1 MRWLNDLYFCLS
13 DMVTFKKFMIREL
26 LTMIAVMTVVG
37 LTFDGLATAQT
48 NRAIVTG
55 TVTDEKGAVVARVKI
70 IAKNLD
76 TNLFRET
83 ASDDLGRYR
92 IPELPPGRYE
102 VTAQGQGFRPR
113 IHRGIGL
120 TVGREVVVDFTLN
133 IGNVEDKIVI
143 EGDAALVETTSSTVK
158 HLVNRRQVEELPL
171 NGRDVLQLA
180 TLQNG
185 VVSTASIGDT
195 QENVGPG
202 TTRLIVNGARLDSNI
217 YYLDGTDTADAF
229 ANSPGGLGGGFLGV
243 DALREFQVLT
253 SNYSA
258 EYGVGGGAIVN
269 AITKSGSNQFHGT
282 AFEFLRNSAL
292 DARNF
297 FNAQKLPFRRN
308 QFGGSL
314 GGPVVKDR
322 TFFFFNY
329 EGLRRR
335 EGTSNLFFVPSPDAR
350 QGLLVD
356 PEIPGAD
363 PNDPILKSQITIAP
377 SVLPYLALYPT
388 PNGAISGDTGVYRR
402 DVNESA
408 NEDFFTARLD
418 HRLTSKHSL
427 FGRYTLDDSNLR
439 NGAGVIVDRV
449 LNNQNHYVT
458 LEGQSVLSPRAINTL
473 RASYSRNKFG
483 SAFPFTVPVGPE
495 LSFVPGQPMGAFQVQ
510 GFSELRP
517 ALATPTSF
525 ALNNIEVS
533 EQFIYNRNAH
543 AFKFGG
549 MVHRYQLNADS
560 TLVPDGIFIYDGG
573 VGPFLTGTPSV
584 LFVPAPGK
592 NFYRGIRQTLFGFYA
607 QDDWRVRPN
616 LTINLG
622 MRYEPITTPT
632 EVNGKVANLR
642 NFTDP
647 ATTVGDPFIEN
658 PSKRS
663 FAPRIG
669 IAWDPFGNGLWSVR
683 GGFGVF
689 NASLRPMQYRFAI
702 SNQPPFGELV
712 VLPGAFPNAYST
724 FINNPIPA
732 PGLLW
737 LMQFDA
743 EQPTVYQWNLTVQR
757 ELGKNLVVSAG
768 YIGSR
773 GVHLLTNASTNVRT
787 DFQMVDGQ
795 KFYPALL
802 DDQGMPDRGAI
813 QRARFNPNFDAMQLT
828 AFNGDS
834 YYNALQ
840 LSATKRFSAGLQFQI
855 AYTYSKSTD
864 ITSATESV
872 YQNGVTGGDFQ
883 DPLDPAMDKALS
895 DFDIRH
901 NFVANFIWELP
912 FGKGRKLGNNVSG
925 AADKFIS
932 GWGVGGILHLRTGFP
947 FCVTLG
953 TDRANNGIDN
963 RRSQMP
969 NLAPGRSFGS
979 AITGDP
985 SQYVDPTAFVLQ
997 PAGFYGNLG
1006 RNTLPGPN
1014 MRTFDFSVLKKTRI
1028 NERINMEF
1036 RGEFFNLFNITNFS
1050 PPNATNRVL
1059 FSGNFGQLSST
1070 SVSSRQIQF
1079 GLKFIW

>member
-1 MRWLNDLYFCLS
+1 MR
-13 DMVTFKKFMIREL
+13 KKFMIIATL
-26 LTMIAVMTVVG
+26 AMIAVLTVVE

-48 NRAIVTG
+48 NRATVLG
-55 TVTDEKGAVVARVKI
+55 TVTDEKGAVVAKAKV

-76 TNLFRET
+76 TNLSREI

-92 IPELPPGRYE
+92 IPELPPGQYE
-102 VTAQGQGFRPR
+102 VTAEGQGFRPS
-113 IHRGIGL
+113 IHRGIEL

-133 IGNVEDKIVI
+133 VGNVEDKVII
-143 EGDAALVETTSSTVK
+143 EGDAALVETTSSAVK
-158 HLVNRRQVEELPL
+158 YLVNRRQVEELPL

-202 TTRLIVNGARLDSNI
+202 TTRLIVNGARLDANI

-258 EYGVGGGAIVN
+258 EYGVGGGAIIN

-297 FNAQKLPFRRN
+297 FNAQKLPFKRN

-335 EGTSNLFFVPSPDAR
+335 EGTSNIFFVPSPDAR

-356 PEIPGAD
+356 PTKPGAD
-363 PNDPILKSQITIAP
+363 PNNPTMKRQITIAP
-377 SVLPYLALYPT
+377 SVQPYLDLYPG
-388 PNGAISGDTGVYRR
+388 PNGAISGDTGVFRS
-402 DVNESA
+402 DVNEST
-408 NEDFFTARLD
+408 NEDFLTVRLD
-418 HRLTSKHSL
+418 HTLNSKHSL
-427 FGRYTLDDSNLR
+427 FGRYTLDDSDLR
-439 NGAGVIVDRV
+439 NSAGVIIDRV
-449 LNNQNHYVT
+449 LKSQNHYVT

-483 SAFPFTVPVGPE
+483 STFPFTRTVGPE

-533 EQFIYNRNAH
+533 EQFIYNRDIH

-560 TLVPDGIFIYDGG
+560 TLVPDGVYIYGSG
-573 VGPFLTGTPSV
+573 VEPFLTASTQV

-607 QDDWRVRPN
+607 QDDWRIQPN

-622 MRYEPITTPT
+622 LRYEPITSPT

-642 NFTDP
+642 NFTNT
-647 ATTVGDPFIEN
+647 ATTTGDPFIRN

-663 FAPRIG
+663 FAPRFG
-669 IAWDPFGNGLWSVR
+669 FALDPTGKGLWAVR

-702 SNQPPFGELV
+702 SNQPPFGQLV
-712 VLPGAFPNAYST
+712 VLPGFGCFPNCYST
-724 FINNPIPA
+724 FIDSPLPI

-737 LMQFDA
+737 LMQYDA

-757 ELGKNLVVSAG
+757 ELSKNLVVSAG

-787 DFQMVDGQ
+787 DFQIVNGQ

-813 QRARFNPNFDAMQLT
+813 QMARLNPNFDAMQVT

-834 YYNALQ
+834 YYNALH
-840 LSATKRFSAGLQFQI
+840 LSATKRYSAGVQFQV
-855 AYTYSKSTD
+855 AYTYAKSTD

-872 YQNGVTGGDFQ
+872 YRSGVVGGDFQ
-883 DPLDPAMDKALS
+883 DPLAPAADKGLS
-895 DFDIRH
+895 DFDLRH
-901 NFVANFIWELP
+901 NFVANFLWELP
-912 FGKGRKLGNNVSG
+912 FGKGRKFGNGYSG

-932 GWGVGGILHLRTGFP
+932 GWAVGGILNLRSGFP
-947 FCVTLG
+947 FTLTVG
-953 TDRANNGIDN
+953 FDRANNGIDN
-963 RRSQMP
+963 VQTQRP
-969 NLAPGRSFGS
+969 NLAPGRSFES

-985 SQYVDPTAFVLQ
+985 NQYVDPTAFVLQ
-997 PAGFYGNLG
+997 PSGFYGNLG
-1006 RNTLPGPN
+1006 RNTLQGPN
-1014 MRTFDFSVLKKTRI
+1014 LRTFDFSILKKTRI
-1028 NERINMEF
+1028 NERITAEF

-1050 PPNATNRVL
+1050 PPNATNRVVFTDSL
-1059 FSGNFGQLSST
+1059 GQLTST
-1070 SVSSRQIQF
+1070 SVSARQIQF
-1079 GLKFIW
+1079 GLKFLW

>member
-1 MRWLNDLYFCLS
+1 MC
-13 DMVTFKKFMIREL
+13 KKFMIIAL
-26 LTMIAVMTVVG
+26 LAMIAVMTLIG
-37 LTFDGLATAQT
+37 PTFDGLATAQT
-48 NRAIVTG
+48 NKATVLG
-55 TVTDEKGAVVARVKI
+55 TITDEKGSVVAKAKI

-76 TNLFRET
+76 TNLTRET

-102 VTAQGQGFRPR
+102 VTAERQGFRPR
-113 IHRGIGL
+113 IQRGIEL
-120 TVGREVVVDFTLN
+120 TVGREVVVDLLLN
-133 IGNVEDKIVI
+133 VGNVEEKVVI

-185 VVSTASIGDT
+185 VVSTTSVSDT

-229 ANSPGGLGGGFLGV
+229 GNSPGGLGGGFLGV

-335 EGTSNLFFVPSPDAR
+335 EGKSNIFAVPSPAAR
-350 QGLLVD
+350 QGNLTTGQV
-356 PEIPGAD
+356 
-363 PNDPILKSQITIAP
+363 TIAP
-377 SVLPYLALYPT
+377 SVSPYLALYPM
-388 PNGAISGDTGVYRR
+388 PNGPITGDTGVFRR
-402 DVNESA
+402 DVKEST
-408 NEDFFTARLD
+408 NEDFITGRLD
-418 HRLTSKHSL
+418 HTLTSKHSL
-427 FGRYTLDDSNLR
+427 FGRYTLDDSSLSNA
-439 NGAGVIVDRV
+439 AGVIVDRN

-458 LEGQSVLSPRAINTL
+458 LEGQSVLSPRSINTL

-510 GFSELRP
+510 EISPLRP
-517 ALATPTSF
+517 ALATPTNY

-533 EQFIYNRNAH
+533 EQFIYNRDVH
-543 AFKFGG
+543 AFKFGA

-560 TLVPDGIFIYDGG
+560 TLVPDGIFIYGGG
-573 VGPFLTGTPSV
+573 VGAFLTGGTQV

-607 QDDWRVRPN
+607 QDDWRLRPN

-622 MRYEPITTPT
+622 LRYEPITTPT
-632 EVNGKVANLR
+632 EVNGKVANMR
-642 NFTDP
+642 NFTDTT
-647 ATTVGDPFIEN
+647 TTVGDPFIQN

-663 FAPRIG
+663 FAPRFG
-669 IAWDPFGNGLWSVR
+669 FALDPTGKGLWSVR

-689 NASLRPMQYRFAI
+689 NASLRPMQYRFGI
-702 SNQPPFGELV
+702 SNQPPFGQLV
-712 VLPGAFPNAYST
+712 VLPGVFPNAYSL
-724 FINNPIPA
+724 FINSPIPA

-737 LMQFDA
+737 LMNYNA
-743 EQPTVYQWNLTVQR
+743 EQPTVYQWNLTTQR
-757 ELGKNLVVSAG
+757 ELGKNMVVSAG

-773 GVHLLTNASTNVRT
+773 GVHLLTNASANVRN
-787 DFQMVDGQ
+787 DFQIVNGQ
-795 KFYPALL
+795 KFYPAI
-802 DDQGMPDRGAI
+802 DNAQA
-813 QRARFNPNFDAMQLT
+813 ARVNPNFGAMQVT
-828 AFNGDS
+828 DFNGDS
-834 YYNALQ
+834 YYHALQ
-840 LSATKRFSAGLQFQI
+840 LSVTKRYSAGLQLQA

-864 ITSATESV
+864 IASATESV
-872 YQNGVTGGDFQ
+872 YSNGALGGDFQ
-883 DPLDPAMDKALS
+883 DPLAPATDKGLS
-895 DFDIRH
+895 DFDLRH
-901 NFVANFIWELP
+901 NFVANFLWDLP
-912 FGKGRKLGNNVSG
+912 FGKGRKFGNRYNG
-925 AADKFIS
+925 AADKLIS
-932 GWGVGGILHLRTGFP
+932 GWGVGGILNLRSGFP
-947 FCVTLG
+947 ITVTLG
-953 TDRANNGIDN
+953 GIDRAGNGIDN
-963 RRSQMP
+963 LQTQRP
-969 NLAPGRSFGS
+969 NLAPGRSFES
-979 AITGDP
+979 AVTGDP
-985 SQYVDPTAFVLQ
+985 NGYIDPTAFVLQ

-1006 RNTLPGPN
+1006 RNTLQGPN
-1014 MRTFDFSVLKKTRI
+1014 LRSFDFSILKKTRI
-1028 NERINMEF
+1028 TERINTEF
-1036 RGEFFNLFNITNFS
+1036 RGEFFNVFNITNFS
-1050 PPNATNRVL
+1050 SPFAANRQV
-1059 FSGNFGQLSST
+1059 FTGVDSSGMGIVPGNFGQLTQT
-1070 SVSSRQIQF
+1070 SVSSRQIQL